1 MIRASHTV
9 KSDIIVSLR
18 PVSPPLATLGRPLC
32 VEGSQTLGRATMIG
46 MKMMGRVAERLGVP
60 PSALLDALI
69 RAGDDDTRI
78 NPEGSTD
85 LAECG

>member
-1 MIRASHTV
+1 
-9 KSDIIVSLR
+9 
-18 PVSPPLATLGRPLC
+18 
-32 VEGSQTLGRATMIG
+32 MIG